1 MALWIGLP
9 LARSKISVVSRWL
22 VMPIA
27 AMSGTARP
35 AAAMASRQVA
45 STVRHKSSGFMFD
58 PAGLRKVL
66 GKFMLGNGRDGTI
79 GTEHDGAGGSGALV
93 DGENVVGH

>member
-1 MALWIGLP
+1 ML
-9 LARSKISVVSRWL
+9 
-22 VMPIA
+22 
-27 AMSGTARP
+27 
-35 AAAMASRQVA
+35 
-45 STVRHKSSGFMFD
+45 D

-66 GKFMLGNGRDGTI
+66 GKFLLGNGRDGTI